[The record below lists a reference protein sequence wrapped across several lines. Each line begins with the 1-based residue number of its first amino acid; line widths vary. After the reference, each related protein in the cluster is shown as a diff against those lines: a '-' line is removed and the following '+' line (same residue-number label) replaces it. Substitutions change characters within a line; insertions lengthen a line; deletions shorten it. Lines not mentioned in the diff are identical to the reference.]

1 MKNVEFISAGAG
13 SGKTYTLVKKVTEM
27 VETGAFHAN
36 EIILTTFTRLAA
48 SELKE
53 KMRASLYKKGLF
65 QEALNLES
73 AAIGTIH
80 SISYQILSQYWYL
93 LGLSP
98 DLRLIADESQK
109 FYITQSLATLPTE
122 EDIYFF
128 NEITRKF
135 NIRKRKDTGI
145 KSDVPDLHF
154 WMKDLKDIIE
164 CINNFGFDETNIRNA
179 EEKSLQLV
187 KEILRPD
194 ESSEPLP
201 TPEQLLDLI
210 TVMAKSKGKVR
221 KIGNIKLENKFQI
234 LEEQLSFLQYNMS
247 SGEFNIGNYFSFA
260 KATIEAVNNDSFKE
274 IFAEEVAYFINLQD
288 KLISHSSIY
297 VLLEKYIRTV
307 FSLALKWKDSY
318 ETFKKE
324 RRLLDFND
332 IQKYFSELLEMPEVV
347 DEIKS
352 RYKVS
357 LVDEFQDCSPQQ
369 VRFFDKLSTL
379 MEKNVWVGDIKQA
392 IYNFRG
398 THTGIVNDIIDQASQ
413 PENGNTLQALRYSF
427 RSNSS
432 IVNLVNDIFC
442 PAFKET
448 IDNEDLVKLRMP
460 KARAIYDK
468 PAEREL
474 FHWHLDING
483 KMELKWDAL
492 ASMITEFISKE
503 NLKPNEMALL
513 FRGKSELMECAKAI
527 RKANLP
533 FNIRCDSDKKSEV
546 SYTVELLNSIVK
558 LATYSDNNL
567 SKAIITLLTEEGSD
581 VSKILSSRLR
591 ALADNQSK
599 VHEWLDDIK
608 IVKKIIEIK
617 DTVANQS
624 VSAGVETLLTQL
636 NVVDILRRM
645 DDSND
650 PYSLCR
656 TYIEIAQNYESICD
670 DLGLG
675 CSMLGFVEYVNDNGV
690 DEKGNKEGITLS
702 TYHGSK
708 GLEWKCVILCSLEKE
723 VLNRN
728 NVFFG
733 TKVDRSSKDPQ
744 LYLIPSFLQDFT
756 TQTIQD
762 RIDDSSLYKSLYKE
776 GKEEEKRLLYVVM
789 TRPKEYLIT
798 LTSKAV
804 SLAKN
809 GRTYSTT
816 HKTNRI
822 KVLTGQGIDAINC
835 EDEYIVWFGRKL
847 KNCRL
852 TYEEEM
858 TTRNIPLYEVT
869 VLPGAEKNI
878 KFEPRDISPS
888 KFPKSDK
895 LKGIEIV
902 ECFSER
908 LKTGV
913 NKGDDDL
920 LGNCIHKLLCIYQ
933 DTPDFEK
940 TARKIIAN
948 SGVAFDVNEFIS
960 SAQSMYSWLE
970 KTYGPP
976 IEILRETPFTFI
988 NDNEQ
993 IVKGEIDLIYR
1004 TEKGDVL
1011 IDYKTFQ
1018 GKAVDIT
1025 DEKSKFYAG
1034 KYSGQIEIYRDAI
1047 LRSGR
1052 EIRDNL
1058 ICYFNLGS
1066 MVRIHFKD

>member
-13 SGKTYTLVKKVTEM
+13 SGKTFTLVKKVTEL

-65 QEALNLES
+65 HEALNLES

-98 DLRLIADESQK
+98 NLRLIADESQK

-122 EDIYFF
+122 VDIYFF
-128 NEITRKF
+128 NEVTRKF
-135 NIRKRKDTGI
+135 NIRKKRDNGI
-145 KSDVPDLHF
+145 KSDTPDFQF
-154 WMKDLKDIIE
+154 WMKDLKDIID
-164 CINNFGFDETNIRNA
+164 CINNFGFTDSDIKNA
-179 EEKSLQLV
+179 EENSLQLL
-187 KEILRPD
+187 KEILNPK
-194 ESSEPLP
+194 ESGSLP
-201 TPEQLLDLI
+201 SPEQILDII
-210 TVMAKSKGKVR
+210 TVMVAGKDKVR
-221 KIGNIKLENKFQI
+221 KIGNIKLEDKFKT
-234 LEEQLSFLQYNMS
+234 LEEQLSFLQHQIS
-247 SGEFNIGNYFSFA
+247 LGEFNISNYFTLVTTVLKAVDNKSFN
-260 KATIEAVNNDSFKE
+260 EH
-274 IFAEEVAYFINLQD
+274 FADDIAFLGNVKDLVM
-288 KLISHSSIY
+288 SHSSMY
-297 VLLEKYIRTV
+297 ELLGKYIRTV

-352 RYKVS
+352 RYKVA

-369 VRFFDKLSTL
+369 VKFFDKLSTL

-398 THTGIVNDIIDQASQ
+398 THTGIVNDVINQASQ
-413 PENGNTLQALRYSF
+413 HNNGNILQALRYSF

-432 IVNLVNDIFC
+432 IVSLVNSIFV
-442 PAFKET
+442 PAFSET
-448 IDNEDLVKLRMP
+448 IEEELVKLEMP
-460 KARAIYDK
+460 NGDVKYEK
-468 PAEREL
+468 PTERDL
-474 FHWHLDING
+474 LHWHLDIKG
-483 KMELKWDAL
+483 KMDLKWDAL
-492 ASMITEFISKE
+492 TKMIIEFISKE
-503 NLKPNEMALL
+503 NLKPNELALL
-513 FRGKSELMECAKAI
+513 FRGKSELMECAEAI
-527 RKANLP
+527 RRANLP
-533 FNIRCDSDKKSEV
+533 FNIRCDYDKQSEV
-546 SYTVELLNSIVK
+546 SYAVELLNSIVK
-558 LATYSDNNL
+558 LSTYSDNNL

-591 ALADNQSK
+591 TLADNNK
-599 VHEWLDDIK
+599 NVNEWLDDIK
-608 IVKKIIEIK
+608 LVKKIKEIK

-624 VSAGVETLLTQL
+624 VSAAVETLLAQL

-656 TYIEIAQNYESICD
+656 TYIEMAQNYESICD

-675 CSMLGFVEYVNDNGV
+675 CSMLGFVEYINDNGV

-728 NVFFG
+728 KVFFG
-733 TKVDRSSKDPQ
+733 TKVDRAHKDSK
-744 LYLIPSFLQDFT
+744 LHLIPGFLQDFT
-756 TQTIQD
+756 TQTIID
-762 RIDDSSLYKSLYKE
+762 RIDYSKTYKSLYKE
-776 GKEEEKRLLYVVM
+776 EYEEEKRLLYVVM

-798 LTSKAV
+798 LTAKSS
-804 SLAKN
+804 SLDKN
-809 GRTYSTT
+809 GKTRSTSHPT
-816 HKTNRI
+816 KRLEF
-822 KVLTGQGIDAINC
+822 LTGETIDAISC
-835 EDEYIVWFGRKL
+835 TESYIGWFGHSL
-847 KNCRL
+847 KNCRFS
-852 TYEEEM
+852 YEEEVVSE
-858 TTRNIPLYEVT
+858 NIPDYEVA
-869 VLPGAEKNI
+869 VLPGSEKNI
-878 KFEPRDISPS
+878 KFDPRDISPS
-888 KFPKSDK
+888 KFPKSDSLIGVK
-895 LKGIEIV
+895 IV
-902 ECFSER
+902 GCFAER

-940 TARKIIAN
+940 IARKIIAS
-948 SGVAFDVNEFIS
+948 SGVAFDVNEFIT
-960 SAQSMYSWLE
+960 SARSMYLWLE
-970 KTYGPP
+970 KTYGPS
-976 IEILRETPFTFI
+976 IDILRETPFTFI
-988 NDNEQ
+988 NDSGQ

-1004 TEKGDVL
+1004 TEQGDVL
-1011 IDYKTFQ
+1011 VDYKTFQ

-1025 DEKSKFYAG
+1025 NEKSKFYAG

-1047 LRSGR
+1047 LRTGR

-1066 MVRIHFKD
+1066 MVRIDFKD